1 MAIIEIDG
9 DLFDDETGEYAGQAG
24 AGYLPAVLQDEDDLL
39 KYMRL
44 LLDAESRAMAEEAKY
59 KTMLSNIEKMVK
71 RHKSKVKYLR
81 DMYEGQAAK
90 VAVTL
95 LPKDKDGNLKTK
107 TYRCP
112 FGTLSQ
118 RTTQPTVKVSKP
130 DVALD
135 YLKRECPTAVK
146 VQESVLISAIPADL
160 KKVLIDDSV
169 MAEGLGFDVIPGGES
184 ITIKTV
190 VEAKN
195 ETE

>member
-24 AGYLPAVLQDEDDLL
+24 GGYLPAILQDEDDLL

-118 RTTQPTVKVSKP
+118 RTTQPTVKVAKP

-135 YLKRECPTAVK
+135 YLKRECPAAIK

>member
-24 AGYLPAVLQDEDDLL
+24 GGYL
-39 KYMRL
+39 
-44 LLDAESRAMAEEAKY
+44 
-59 KTMLSNIEKMVK
+59 
-71 RHKSKVKYLR
+71 
-81 DMYEGQAAK
+81 
-90 VAVTL
+90 
-95 LPKDKDGNLKTK
+95 LKTK

-118 RTTQPTVKVSKP
+118 RTTQSTVKVSKP
-130 DVALD
+130 DVALA
-135 YLKRECPTAVK
+135 YLKRECPAAVK

-184 ITIKTV
+184 ITIKTIM
-190 VEAKN
+190 ESKN